1 MEPLQ
6 KQAWTEA
13 LREPPFSK
21 SHFTEELSS
30 SVMQRKNRNRR
41 HRFPVLAVSVTAA
54 VVVMLMIGLTVMNG
68 DRLFPHT
75 APAATQPTKEWEPT
89 GFFMVNG
96 IQMLGHEGKF
106 GIRKMNRTE
115 DQTFLISKAGYHVE
129 IYFWGDKGLF
139 NAKYKLTA
147 TKKDTNKTIALYE
160 WPITLGSSSEVGAD
174 AQSGAKFGIDE
185 PGLWRLDVSVNDI
198 PFDSVIVDVKE
209 PAATRKSS

>member
-1 MEPLQ
+1 MRVVPTVDGVL
-6 KQAWTEA
+6 
-13 LREPPFSK
+13 PIVYF
-21 SHFTEELSS
+21 F
-30 SVMQRKNRNRR
+30 MQRGNLNYTCVVLLTEVMRLER
-41 HRFPVLAVSVTAA
+41 HYLHSLAPGFDKDAVLQDIMKTYTCCNTADERMGA
-54 VVVMLMIGLTVMNG
+54 
-68 DRLFPHT
+68 DRI
-75 APAATQPTKEWEPT
+75 
-89 GFFMVNG
+89 FMVNG

-106 GIRKMNRTE
+106 GIRKMNRTQ
-115 DQTFLISKAGYHVE
+115 DQAFLISKAGYHVE

-139 NAKYKLTA
+139 NTKYKLTA